1 MSARR
6 TCLSFL
12 AALALLPAAT
22 SPARAE
28 LVEIAW
34 SPEGRF
40 EHRFEIG
47 PGQFAELCGPLVQGQ
62 AVRWR
67 FESAGPLDFNIHY
80 HVGEDVR
87 FPVQYK
93 ARANAGGTLA
103 VALDQGYCWMWT
115 NRAKQPRALRVR
127 LAR

>member
-1 MSARR
+1 MFPRR
-6 TCLSFL
+6 RCLSLL

-22 SPARAE
+22 SSARAE

-40 EHRFEIG
+40 EHRFEIA

-87 FPVQYK
+87 FPVQHK
-93 ARANAGGTLA
+93 ARANANGTLT

-115 NRAKQPRALRVR
+115 NRARQPRSLRVR